1 MLLNGAVVAVQEN
14 WVTLVDQ
21 DESAVLEW
29 VSCVNE
35 TKLVLHYL
43 HDVKVKIQTHG
54 AALKCSLTLHRDYGV
69 VILYEHLSSVLSGDE
84 SNGQHVGITF
94 ITMQKLIQT
103 FL

>member
-14 WVTLVDQ
+14 WVTLVDE

-43 HDVKVKIQTHG
+43 HDVKVKIQTQG
-54 AALKCSLTLHRDYGV
+54 AALK
-69 VILYEHLSSVLSGDE
+69 
-84 SNGQHVGITF
+84 
-94 ITMQKLIQT
+94 
-103 FL
+103 

>member
-43 HDVKVKIQTHG
+43 HDVKVKIQTQG
-54 AALKCSLTLHRDYGV
+54 AALKCSLTLPRDYGV
-69 VILYEHLSSVLSGDE
+69 VIQLFYMNICRVSHLEMSPTGS
-84 SNGQHVGITF
+84 
-94 ITMQKLIQT
+94 MWA
-103 FL
+103 